1 MGTAQSFVHPKC
13 LPPTAA
19 AAKFHSLR
27 TYFQVQEWKENNK
40 LKPCDFG
47 WIIRDGKLHPLT
59 TDLPPAPA
67 NVLKLSKCS
76 CAGSCSKLCSC
87 RKNGLECSLACK
99 NCKGLTCTN
108 SDKFNENEESLP
120 NTESF

>member
-1 MGTAQSFVHPKC
+1 LGTAQSFVHPKC

-47 WIIRDGKLHPLT
+47 WIIRDGKLHALT
-59 TDLPPAPA
+59 TELRPAPA
-67 NVLKLSKCS
+67 NVLKLLKCS
-76 CAGSCSKLCSC
+76 WAGSCSKLCSC
-87 RKNGLECSLACK
+87 RKNGLECSLAYK
-99 NCKGLTCTN
+99 NCKGLIN
-108 SDKFNENEESLP
+108 LYKFR
-120 NTESF
+120 